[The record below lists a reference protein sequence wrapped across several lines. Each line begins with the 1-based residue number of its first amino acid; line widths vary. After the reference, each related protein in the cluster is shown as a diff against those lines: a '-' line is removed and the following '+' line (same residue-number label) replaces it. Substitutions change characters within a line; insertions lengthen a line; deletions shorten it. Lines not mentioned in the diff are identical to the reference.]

1 MRIGGVDIPDGKRVE
16 VALTYIF
23 GIGDTRAREILAA
36 TKIDPNTRTKELSTE
51 ASNLLK
57 EYIEK
62 QFRTEGDLK
71 REIRDH
77 IKRKKD
83 IGSYQGIRHMRG
95 LPVRGQSTKTNS
107 RTVRG
112 NVRKTMGSGK
122 KPAAGKT

>member
-83 IGSYQGIRHMRG
+83 IGSYQGMRHMRG

>member
-77 IKRKKD
+77 IKGKKD
-83 IGSYQGIRHMRG
+83 IGSYQGMRHMRG
-95 LPVRGQSTKTNS
+95 LPVRGQSTNTNS

>member
-122 KPAAGKT
+122 KNANEKT